1 MLLQLLRLLLLSLLR
16 GSPDCF
22 SRSAA
27 AARGRGS
34 RRTCGAD
41 LRLLLLLVLLA
52 FDGLGFSGTHNW
64 LMLLYL
70 LLWGLMLLL

>member
-1 MLLQLLRLLLLSLLR
+1 MLLQLLRLLLLPLLR
-16 GSPDCF
+16 DSPDCLC
-22 SRSAA
+22 RSAAA

-41 LRLLLLLVLLA
+41 LRLMLVLLA
-52 FDGLGFSGTHNW
+52 FDGLGFSGTHDW

>member
-16 GSPDCF
+16 GSPDCL

-41 LRLLLLLVLLA
+41 LRLMLLLVLLA